1 MKKQIKLSL
10 SLIALIT
17 ISYGFAQDQGTIEF
31 ISDELSS
38 AINKDAKVEKIVDG
52 CQFTEGPLW
61 IEKENMLLFSDVPAN
76 TIYKWT
82 EANGKEVY
90 LKPSGFTDSE
100 SRGGFMGSNGLYLT
114 KKGELLICQHGD
126 RRVAKMDAPLNKPQ
140 TNYVTIAGEYDG
152 KRLNSPNDLVI
163 SDKGDL
169 YFTDPMYGF
178 EKGMNDPKKE
188 ISFQGVY
195 KMDKNGK
202 VTLQDDAIPQPN
214 GLAIFPDKK
223 TMIVASTDGADKGWF
238 LYDIDKAGN
247 LKNKRVFYNVAK
259 ERGMG
264 GCDGLK
270 IDKSG
275 NVYATGPDGVWIF
288 TKEAKLIGRIKFSRL
303 SVANLAFSPDE
314 KTMYITATNNVFRL
328 KMK

>member
-1 MKKQIKLSL
+1 MKKIVTLSL
-10 SLIALIT
+10 FALT
-17 ISYGFAQDQGTIEF
+17 LTLSAQEMGSIEV

-38 AINKDAKVEKIVDG
+38 ILNKDAKIEKIVDD

-82 EANGKEVY
+82 EAKGKEVY
-90 LKPSGFTDSE
+90 LKPSGYTSKE
-100 SRGGFMGSNGLYLT
+100 ARGGFMGSNGLLLN
-114 KKGELLICQHGD
+114 KEGQLLISQHGD
-126 RRVAKMDAPLNKPQ
+126 RRVAKMDAPINAPK
-140 TNYVTIAGEYDG
+140 TNYITVAGEYDG
-152 KRLNSPNDLVI
+152 KKLNSPNDLVM

-169 YFTDPMYGF
+169 YFTDPGYGF
-178 EKGMNDPKKE
+178 EGGATDPKKE

-195 KMDKNGK
+195 KMDKKGK
-202 VTLQDDAIPQPN
+202 VTLLDDAIAQPN

-238 LYDIDKAGN
+238 LYDIDKDGT
-247 LKNKRVFYNVAK
+247 LKNKRIFFNVSK
-259 ERGMG
+259 EKGMG

-275 NVYATGPDGVWIF
+275 NVYATGPGGIWIF
-288 TKEAKLIGRIKFSRL
+288 TKEAKLIGKIKFDRL
-303 SVANLAFSPDE
+303 TVANLAFTKDQ
-314 KTMYITATNNVFRL
+314 KTMYITATNNVFKL
-328 KMK
+328 KLK

>member
-1 MKKQIKLSL
+1 MKKIVTLGL
-10 SLIALIT
+10 FAFALT
-17 ISYGFAQDQGTIEF
+17 VSGQDIGSIEI
-31 ISDELSS
+31 ISDELSGV
-38 AINKDAKVEKIVDG
+38 IDTNAKVEKIADG

-61 IEKENMLLFSDVPAN
+61 IKKENMLLFSDVPAN

-82 EANGKEVY
+82 EAKGKEVY
-90 LKPSGFTDSE
+90 LKPAGYTSTE

-126 RRVAKMDAPLNKPQ
+126 RRIAKMDAPLNAPQ
-140 TNYVTIAGEYDG
+140 TNYITVVGEYDG
-152 KRLNSPNDLVI
+152 KRLNSPNDLVM
-163 SDKGDL
+163 SKKGDL
-169 YFTDPMYGF
+169 YFTDPGYGF

-195 KMDKNGK
+195 KMDKKGK

-214 GLAIFPDKK
+214 GIAIFPDKK
-223 TMIVASTDGADKGWF
+223 TMIVASTDGPDKGWF
-238 LYDIDKAGN
+238 LYDIDKDGI

-275 NVYATGPDGVWIF
+275 NVFATGPGGIWIF
-288 TKEAKLIGRIKFSRL
+288 TQQGKLIGKIKFDRL
-303 SVANLAFSPDE
+303 TVANLAFTPDE
-314 KTMYITATNNVFRL
+314 KTMYITATSNVFRL
-328 KMK
+328 KIK